1 MRSCS
6 GSDPWNVDCVR
17 WVSPGVPTTAPASRS
32 DAAIVPPRA
41 GLWLVAM
48 FGGAAFVVVAIVLEV
63 VGGSFAN
70 SPVPSWA
77 QIVPLTWPPAARVV
91 WWLAVAGA
99 AGSFRLGLHRLGMPQ
114 RPVIVLAS
122 VVPFV
127 VFAGGIAVGA
137 EFSTWH

>member
-1 MRSCS
+1 MS
-6 GSDPWNVDCVR
+6 
-17 WVSPGVPTTAPASRS
+17 VPSTAPAPRPET
-32 DAAIVPPRA
+32 AIVPPRA
-41 GLWLVAM
+41 GWWLLAV

-77 QIVPLTWPPAARVV
+77 QIVPLTWPPAVRVV
-91 WWLAVAGA
+91 WWLAVAASA
-99 AGSFRLGLHRLGMPQ
+99 ASFRLGLHRLGMRQ
-114 RPVIVLAS
+114 RPPIVLAS

-137 EFSTWH
+137 EFATWH